1 MKSTLMNYVELQAEK
16 AESLSFCRG
25 IKLLHIR
32 DKVEEMLSFIGKGGI
47 FEEYTKHNIDHIDEM
62 LKIIEWI
69 IPDETKKNMT
79 AAEWL
84 MLTLAVY
91 FHDLGMVVT
100 KEEYLNR
107 DKTYFKTYKDSVM
120 HDMKD
125 SEYIEY
131 IRNQDDHFMYQEF
144 VRENHARR
152 IRQWI
157 ENKRST
163 DMGDASTVTE
173 VIEEI
178 LKNIDKMFKVDL
190 AMICESHH
198 LDDIDDFSKYKVIA
212 APVLYMVKEGMKE
225 KLEEFVRNGG
235 TLITTFMSGIVN
247 QSDNVHLGGYPGPLR
262 KMAGV
267 WVEEIDAL
275 APEQSNTVRFAD
287 GTEYKCNL
295 LCDLMHT
302 EGAEVLASYESDFY
316 AGMPAVTKNSY
327 GKGKVYYVATQ
338 FEAAGLAKVLDE
350 VTKESAVSGVIAEK
364 TGLEI
369 TCRESDTTRFYFVMN
384 FTDEEQVLPVS
395 LAGKTDLITG
405 ETAKE
410 GEVMKKW
417 DVKILQEAL

>member
-1 MKSTLMNYVELQAEK
+1 MLMEQTPSQQNWQKYNSLKRPGQMRAQSYQTVAHGADTIQFFQLRRSVGGCEKFHGAVIAHAGTNNTRVFKETAQLGKELESFGTKTLGSSNNSQVGIIFDWDNYWAL
-16 AESLSFCRG
+16 
-25 IKLLHIR
+25 
-32 DKVEEMLSFIGKGGI
+32 
-47 FEEYTKHNIDHIDEM
+47 EYTSGPTQDLKYVDQIHQYYEYFYNNNISVDM
-62 LKIIEWI
+62 
-69 IPDETKKNMT
+69 IP
-79 AAEWL
+79 
-84 MLTLAVY
+84 V
-91 FHDLGMVVT
+91 
-100 KEEYLNR
+100 
-107 DKTYFKTYKDSVM
+107 
-120 HDMKD
+120 
-125 SEYIEY
+125 
-131 IRNQDDHFMYQEF
+131 
-144 VRENHARR
+144 
-152 IRQWI
+152 
-157 ENKRST
+157 
-163 DMGDASTVTE
+163 DA
-173 VIEEI
+173 
-178 LKNIDKMFKVDL
+178 
-190 AMICESHH
+190 
-198 LDDIDDFSKYKVIA
+198 DFSKYKVIA
-212 APVLYMVKEGMKE
+212 APVLYMIKDGMKE
-225 KLEEFVRNGG
+225 KLEEFVENGG

-247 QSDNVHLGGYPGPLR
+247 QSDNVYLGGYPGPLR

-295 LCDLMHT
+295 LCDIMHT

-350 VTKESAVSGVIAEK
+350 VTKERAVSGVIAEK
-364 TGLEI
+364 TRLEI